1 MKNFKPILTAM
12 SLCMALAA
20 AAAPVRQHLHDDWQ
34 FRQARL
40 NNWYPATVPGT
51 VHTDLMANRIIEDP
65 YFRLNERGVQWVDK
79 EDWIYETHFEA
90 DAGLLARERIE
101 LVFEGL
107 DTYADVYLN
116 DEKVLAADNMFR
128 RWRTEVKRLLRPGE
142 NTLKVYFHS
151 PIKVDLPKYDSLP
164 YRYEAVNDQS
174 ANGGLF
180 DKRVSV
186 FARKAGYHYGW
197 DWGPRLPDAG
207 LFREASVLAVK
218 TARLAQ
224 VFVGQEHH
232 VTGKTVHGNVV
243 DFVRLTADAEIEWMP
258 GVTDG
263 KVKIVMTVTSPDG
276 KTVLTAESGTMDP
289 LTNSAPAKN
298 LTGLTCDLRNNHV
311 QASLTVEN
319 PELWWPNGY
328 GAQAL
333 YQVKVELVADD
344 ILDTWEKK
352 MGLRTITVNTDVMED
367 EVFDEHMTGQ
377 SPDYDDGDNMIM
389 TNGEKKIII
398 TDKPAKTVKGRNFAY
413 EINGLQIFAMGADYI
428 PEDNILTRQTRERT
442 DLLLKSAQEANFNS
456 LRVWGGGY
464 FLDDFFYDVCDERG
478 LLIWHDFM
486 FACASYELTDDFEE
500 NISAEIRQ
508 NMRRLRSHA
517 SIALWCGNNEMETQ
531 YETLAWQKSKKQT
544 YDYIHLYEYIIPKI
558 VKEEDPEKFYWPS
571 SPSSGGNYENSN
583 AENVGDTHYWGVWHG
598 SEPFT
603 AYRSHHYRFLSE
615 FGFQSFPALQT
626 VKRFTED
633 GDRNIFSRVMEMH
646 QRNTAAN
653 GKILNYISQTYLYP
667 KNFDELLY
675 CSQLLQAD
683 AIRYGVEHFRRFRG
697 TCMGAVVWQL
707 NDIWPVA
714 SWASV
719 DYYGNWKALQYAEKK
734 MFAPVLLSCEEHGEI
749 DQKPFVNTLPHPID
763 VSADLH
769 VANET
774 GEPIVGTVKWSLC
787 RPDSSVVKEGAFEV
801 NAPAYG
807 GQWMPHL
814 DFNDQDPLEV
824 HLTYEL
830 VVDGNVV
837 SSGSTLFCAPKH
849 YHFADPK
856 LSVSVDGDTVTV
868 TAENFAKS
876 VSVETENGV
885 LRLDDN
891 FVDMEAGTKTFRIL
905 PTADFTAEGTG
916 VSGAYRVRSVYE
928 TAER

>member
-1 MKNFKPILTAM
+1 MHTICLKDNWTLTVLGKNIYDIPEN
-12 SLCMALAA
+12 
-20 AAAPVRQHLHDDWQ
+20 PVET
-34 FRQARL
+34 
-40 NNWYPATVPGT
+40 TVPSTVYGT
-51 VHTDLMANRIIEDP
+51 LLEKGMIPDP
-65 YFRLNERGVQWVDK
+65 YFRDNELDALKLMENDFV
-79 EDWIYETHFEA
+79 YETTFSISEKERQADRLFLHFDGIDTIA
-90 DAGLLARERIE
+90 DI
-101 LVFEGL
+101 
-107 DTYADVYLN
+107 YLN
-116 DEKVLAADNMFR
+116 DQKLGSADNMNR
-128 RWRTEVKRLLRPGE
+128 IWEYDITPLVAQDSAD
-142 NTLKVYFHS
+142 TVYHLKVFLHS
-151 PIKVDLPKYDSLP
+151 PTKFIAQEEEKCPVG
-164 YRYEAVNDQS
+164 A
-174 ANGGLF
+174 
-180 DKRVSV
+180 SV
-186 FARKAGYHYGW
+186 HSMPGFPHIRKAACMYGW

-207 LFREASVLAVK
+207 LFREVSLLSVQ
-218 TARLAQ
+218 TARLSQ
-224 VFVGQEHH
+224 VYVSQEHH
-232 VTGKTVHGNVV
+232 VTGKSVHGNLV
-243 DFVRLTADAEIEWMP
+243 DAVRLTADAEIEWMP
-258 GVTDG
+258 GVTSG
-263 KVKIVMTVTSPDG
+263 EVKILLTVTSPDG
-276 KTVLTAESGTMDP
+276 TSVLTAESTTIDP
-289 LTNSAPAKN
+289 LTGSAPSAN
-298 LTGLTCDLRNNHV
+298 LTGLTCELRSNHLKT
-311 QASLTVEN
+311 SLTVEN
-319 PELWWPNGY
+319 PKLWWPNGY
-328 GAQAL
+328 GAQDL
-333 YQVKVELVADD
+333 YRVKVELVPAQGTAS
-344 ILDTWEKK
+344 LDCWEKNV
-352 MGLRTITVNTDVMED
+352 GLRTVTVNTDSMED
-367 EVFDEHMTGQ
+367 EVFDPHMTGQ
-377 SPDYDDGDNMIM
+377 SPDYDDGDSTIM
-389 TNGEKKIII
+389 TEGDKKVLI
-398 TDKPAKTVKGRNFAY
+398 TDKAAKLVKGRNFAY

-428 PEDNILTRQTRERT
+428 PEDNILTRQNRHRT
-442 DLLLKSAQEANFNS
+442 DLLLASAQESNFNS

-486 FACASYELTDDFEE
+486 FACASYELSDAFEA

-508 NMRRLRSHA
+508 NVRRLRSHA

-531 YETLAWQKSKKQT
+531 FEALKWPKSKKQY

-571 SPSSGGNYENSN
+571 SPSSGGNFENSN

-598 SEPFT
+598 NEPFT

-626 VKRFTED
+626 VKRFTDE
-633 GDRNIFSRVMEMH
+633 GDRNIFSRAMEMH
-646 QRNTAAN
+646 QQNTAAN

-697 TCMGAVVWQL
+697 TCMGVVVWQL

-719 DYYGNWKALQYAEKK
+719 DYYGNWKALQYAEKR

-749 DQKPFVNTLPHPID
+749 DQKPYVNTLPHPID

-774 GEPIVGTVKWSLC
+774 GEAVNGTVRWAL
-787 RPDSSVVKEGAFEV
+787 RLPDSSVVKEGSFEV
-801 NAPAYG
+801 HVPAFG
-807 GQWMPHL
+807 GTWLPHL

-830 VVDGNVV
+830 LAEGTVV

-849 YHFADPK
+849 YHFRDPK
-856 LSVSVDGDTVTV
+856 LQVTVNGDLVTV

-891 FVDMEAGTKTFRIL
+891 FVDMEAGTRTFRIL
-905 PTADFTAEGTG
+905 PCRDFTDDGTG
-916 VSGAYRVRSVYE
+916 VSGSFRVRSVYE

>member
-1 MKNFKPILTAM
+1 MAKLREKAETMKKGGHTVMHTICLKDNWTLTVLGKNVYDIPKTPIETKVPSTVYGTL
-12 SLCMALAA
+12 LEKGLIPDPFYRDNELDALK
-20 AAAPVRQHLHDDWQ
+20 
-34 FRQARL
+34 
-40 NNWYPATVPGT
+40 
-51 VHTDLMANRIIEDP
+51 LMENDFA
-65 YFRLNERGVQWVDK
+65 
-79 EDWIYETHFEA
+79 YETTIVISEEDRKADRLFLHF
-90 DAGLLARERIE
+90 DGI
-101 LVFEGL
+101 
-107 DTYADVYLN
+107 DTIADVYLN
-116 DEKVLAADNMFR
+116 GEKIGSADNMNR
-128 RWRTEVKRLLRPGE
+128 VWEYDITDLVAGDAADTVYQVKVVL
-142 NTLKVYFHS
+142 HS
-151 PIKVDLPKYDSLP
+151 PTKFIAEE
-164 YRYEAVNDQS
+164 EAKCPVGS
-174 ANGGLF
+174 ASDAMPGF
-180 DKRVSV
+180 PHI
-186 FARKAGYHYGW
+186 RKAACMYGW

-232 VTGKTVHGNVV
+232 VTGKNVHGNVV

-276 KTVLTAESGTMDP
+276 KTVLTVESGTMDP

-298 LTGLTCDLRNNHV
+298 LTGLTCDLRSNHV

-876 VSVETENGV
+876 VSVETETGV